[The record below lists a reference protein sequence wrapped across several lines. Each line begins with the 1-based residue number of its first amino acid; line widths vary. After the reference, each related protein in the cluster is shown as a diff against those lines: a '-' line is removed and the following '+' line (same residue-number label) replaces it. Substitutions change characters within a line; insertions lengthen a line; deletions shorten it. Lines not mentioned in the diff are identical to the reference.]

1 MRSSVGFWLSV
12 WFVSAL
18 ACGRQQL
25 DDPSGIGSANVLTGA
40 AGTAGALGGTGTAGT
55 TYVTGASGATNVTGS
70 AGAMNLSGAGGTI
83 YVTGGAGMTGFG
95 GAAGVA
101 GNDGAADAAAC
112 GDPYASSSMPFSPCA
127 VDSDC
132 HSAYL
137 FCGPPQANLEACRD
151 ADAAVDDCPPP
162 GFADLPICPV
172 TKMITAN
179 LCGVRY
185 QRPCNVASD
194 CGPGFTCT
202 ASAASTCSAGS
213 PCGTCQAP
221 PLAACVTKADCP
233 KEWDCYA
240 GCACTP
246 NAQTYCFPPFEVFHC
261 PGCGPI
267 PGP

>member
-12 WFVSAL
+12 WFVTAL

-25 DDPSGIGSANVLTGA
+25 DDASEFGSANVKG
-40 AGTAGALGGTGTAGT
+40 
-55 TYVTGASGATNVTGS
+55 STGS
-70 AGAMNLSGAGGTI
+70 AGAPGGTGNAVTTNVLSGAGGAMIVAGSAGATNLSGAGGTT
-83 YVTGGAGMTGFG
+83 YVTGSAGATGSG
-95 GAAGVA
+95 GAAG
-101 GNDGAADAAAC
+101 GDGASDAGAC
-112 GDPYASSSMPFSPCA
+112 GDPYANSSMPFDPCA

-137 FCGPPQANLEACRD
+137 FCGPPQANVGACRD

-179 LCGVRY
+179 LCGIRY
-185 QRPCNVASD
+185 QGPCNVASD

-202 ASAASTCSAGS
+202 GAASTCSAGS

-221 PLAACVTKADCP
+221 PPVACATKADCP

-240 GCACTP
+240 SCACTSNP
-246 NAQTYCFPPFEVFHC
+246 QTYCFPPFETFRC
-261 PGCGPI
+261 PECGPT